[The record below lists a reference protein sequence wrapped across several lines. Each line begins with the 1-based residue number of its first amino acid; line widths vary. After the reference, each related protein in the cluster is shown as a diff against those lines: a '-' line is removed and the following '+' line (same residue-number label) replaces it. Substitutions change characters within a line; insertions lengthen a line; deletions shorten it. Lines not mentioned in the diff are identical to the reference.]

1 MSMSDKKTTTQECVM
16 LIAYLNY
23 IKTPKVHRVSI
34 EKDSYNEKVK
44 LVLSDKPHR
53 PEPVRNRSKK
63 PKYTLDDLLS
73 QMPEYEEFFEAVKS
87 GKLKPHR
94 PEPVRN
100 RSKKPEYTLDDLLA
114 ELTDDNRHEEVG
126 TGRAVGNEEW

>member
-1 MSMSDKKTTTQECVM
+1 MSDIKITTQECVI
-16 LIAYLNY
+16 LFAYLGY
-23 IKTPKVHRVSI
+23 VKTPKVPRVSI
-34 EKDSYNEKVK
+34 EKHSFNKEVK
-44 LVLSDKPHR
+44 YASCDKPHR

-63 PKYTLDDLLS
+63 PKYTLNDLLS

-100 RSKKPEYTLDDLLA
+100 RSKKPKYTLDDLLA
-114 ELTDDNRHEEVG
+114 KLTDDNRHEEVE
-126 TGRAVGNEEW
+126 TGGAVGNEEW